1 MQAYTL
7 KTAVC
12 QACGCGGMI
21 RHMPC
26 SRDDYDGVEET
37 EEEVEETEEGDEEG
51 AGQTTTRSADGV
63 EAETETAGHAVHWCD
78 DHDELPNGVQCISLH
93 DTQDDEW
100 WSCSGCRALHVRCT
114 ACQRRDGRLVRFCK
128 LVAWCGAE
136 CGAGGITHYR
146 LPTLELL
153 RSSPPEHEA
162 SQ

>member
-93 DTQDDEW
+93 DT
-100 WSCSGCRALHVRCT
+100 LH
-114 ACQRRDGRLVRFCK
+114 
-128 LVAWCGAE
+128 
-136 CGAGGITHYR
+136 R